1 MTKIDKIKCRQY
13 PNLIDGI
20 RYPGGSKAIVHGIHR
35 RYDSTVI
42 SIALPQPDTPLLGEW
57 SVT

>member
-20 RYPGGSKAIVHGIHR
+20 RYPGGSKATVHGIHR

-42 SIALPQPDTPLLGEW
+42 SIALPQPDTPLLEK
-57 SVT
+57 